1 MLLLYVVVV
10 VVVVVAIPRA
20 RVGYEMVD
28 RANQLAIIISNPSSA
43 SGIIVLLK
51 TPPKYRKLN

>member
-1 MLLLYVVVV
+1 MLLLYVVVVVV

-43 SGIIVLLK
+43 SGIIVLL
-51 TPPKYRKLN
+51 

>member
-1 MLLLYVVVV
+1 LYVVVVVV

-43 SGIIVLLK
+43 SGIIVLL
-51 TPPKYRKLN
+51 